1 MGAGPDRCAV
11 YAVFGSGR
19 KSDATASPP
28 RSRLRGHERRN
39 GHSRNGH
46 SNGAGAVA
54 RNGNGSVGTNGTVK
68 TEVAP
73 SRLSAELP
81 VVSASGHFPHAQ
93 KLPEH
98 HSRFYIPL
106 RLKLVFVA
114 LCSLGWVGFSLWL
127 AIPWIEDLGQSITVP
142 LAAALIAGIA
152 IIPGYLNAHLI
163 SSLLFDK
170 APPLRFDLDF
180 PAITLIVACFNEAEV
195 IEETL
200 DYAAVQDYP
209 GELRILVADDGSTDE
224 TIDRASVCAEI
235 DDRISVRQ
243 FPHGGKANTLN
254 RALAEVETPLVATLD
269 ADTLLMPE
277 ALKRC
282 VARLLVS
289 PETTVAAAGAVF
301 VRNSRANL
309 LTQAQE
315 WDYFLGIASIK
326 RQQGLFQGTLVAQGA
341 FSVYKTEA
349 VREVGGWPDR
359 IGEDIVL
366 TWAMMDKGAGVTYER
381 TAVAFTDAPE
391 TARAFAR
398 QRRRWA
404 RGMIEGLREFGP
416 ALIRGRRAYA
426 HSVVVDYIFPY
437 VDFVYSIAF
446 PVGIV
451 LALGFQ
457 NYAIVGPLTLLV
469 LPLNMILSGIM
480 FKLSRDSFCDVGLR
494 VRRNVKGFFSYLLLY
509 QLFMSPVSVAGYV
522 QELFRTKRNW

>member
-1 MGAGPDRCAV
+1 MPIVG
-11 YAVFGSGR
+11 F
-19 KSDATASPP
+19 KSESPAQPRIQPP
-28 RSRLRGHERRN
+28 R
-39 GHSRNGH
+39 
-46 SNGAGAVA
+46 
-54 RNGNGSVGTNGTVK
+54 
-68 TEVAP
+68 
-73 SRLSAELP
+73 LSPELP
-81 VVSASGHFPHAQ
+81 VIAASPDGIPHPQ
-93 KLPEH
+93 KPPEQRR
-98 HSRFYIPL
+98 RFYIPL
-106 RLKLVFVA
+106 RLKLLFVA
-114 LCSLGWVGFSLWL
+114 LVSLSWVGFSLWL
-127 AIPWIEDLGQSITVP
+127 AIPWIADLGQSITVP

-180 PAITLIVACFNEAEV
+180 PAITLIVAAYNEAER

-200 DYAAVQDYP
+200 RYASAQDYP
-209 GELRILVADDGSTDE
+209 GEFRIMVADDGSTDT
-224 TIDRASVCAEI
+224 TIERAAVAAEE
-235 DDRISVRQ
+235 DPRISVRR
-243 FPHGGKANTLN
+243 FEHGGKAHTLN
-254 RALAEVETPLVATLD
+254 RALAQVETPLVATLD

-289 PETTVAAAGAVF
+289 PETTVAVAGAVF

-341 FSVYKTEA
+341 FSVYDAEA
-349 VREVGGWPDR
+349 VKEVGGWPDA

-366 TWAMMDKGAGVTYER
+366 TWAMMDRGAGVTYEK

-391 TARAFAR
+391 TARAFAK

-416 ALIRGRRAYA
+416 ALLKGRRAYA
-426 HSVVVDYIFPY
+426 HSILVDYVFPY
-437 VDFVYSIAF
+437 VDLVYSIAF

-451 LALGFQ
+451 LALAFQ

-480 FKLSRDSFCDVGLR
+480 FKLSRDSFREVGLR
-494 VRRNVKGFFSYLLLY
+494 VRRNVRGFFGYLLLY
-509 QLFMSPVSVAGYV
+509 QLFMSPVSVVGYA
-522 QELFRTKRNW
+522 QELFRTKRSW

>member
-1 MGAGPDRCAV
+1 
-11 YAVFGSGR
+11 VFDPGQKR
-19 KSDATASPP
+19 DATI
-28 RSRLRGHERRN
+28 SRLETTE
-39 GHSRNGH
+39 
-46 SNGAGAVA
+46 
-54 RNGNGSVGTNGTVK
+54 VGTTPK
-68 TEVAP
+68 ILPPKLDE
-73 SRLSAELP
+73 RLP
-81 VVSASGHFPHAQ
+81 VVSSNGTAIPVPER
-93 KLPEH
+93 LPEH
-98 HSRFYIPL
+98 HRNFYIPL
-106 RLKLVFVA
+106 RVKLLFVA

-127 AIPWIEDLGQSITVP
+127 AIPWITDLGASITVP
-142 LAAALIAGIA
+142 VAAALIAGIA

-170 APPLRFDLDF
+170 APRLRFDLDF
-180 PAITLIVACFNEAEV
+180 PAVTLVVACFNEEEV

-200 DYAAVQDYP
+200 AYCVAQDYP
-209 GELRILVADDGSTDE
+209 GELRILVADDGSTDRTVE
-224 TIDRASVCAEI
+224 LASVGAER
-235 DDRISVRQ
+235 DERISVRT

-254 RALAEVETPLVATLD
+254 AALDIVDTPLVATVD

-289 PETTVAAAGAVF
+289 PPTTVAAAGAVF

-341 FSVYKTEA
+341 FSVYKTER
-349 VREVGGWPDR
+349 VKEVGGWPDR

-366 TWAMMDKGAGVTYER
+366 TWAMMNEGGGVTYEK

-391 TARAFAR
+391 TARAFAK

-416 ALIRGRRAYA
+416 ALIKGRRAYA
-426 HSVVVDYIFPY
+426 HSIVVDYVFPY

-451 LALGFQ
+451 LALGFG

-480 FKLSRDSFCDVGLR
+480 YKLSRDSFREVGLR
-494 VRRNVKGFFSYLLLY
+494 VRRNIKGFFSYLLLY
-509 QLFMSPVSVAGYV
+509 QLFMSPVSVVGYV